1 MLRSQAGAA
10 DRGGRPLMI
19 NESRKEGLEESE
31 HHLSNLQVG
40 RPMPASAG
48 SASNLHELSR
58 PSRAASEHQMAF
70 AHIQDNW
77 LTKLQH
83 RTSEPNNTLMSPSTL
98 PPR

>member
-1 MLRSQAGAA
+1 
-10 DRGGRPLMI
+10 MI

-31 HHLSNLQVG
+31 HHLSNLQIG

-48 SASNLHELSR
+48 SASTLHGLSR

-77 LTKLQH
+77 LTKL
-83 RTSEPNNTLMSPSTL
+83 
-98 PPR
+98 